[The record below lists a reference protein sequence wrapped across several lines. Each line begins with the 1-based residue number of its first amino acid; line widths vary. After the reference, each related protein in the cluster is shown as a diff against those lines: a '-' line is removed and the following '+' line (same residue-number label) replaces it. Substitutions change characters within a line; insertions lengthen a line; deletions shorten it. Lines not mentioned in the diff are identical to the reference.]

1 MKDIELRVSSFTVDK
16 ADDNTMTVSGYV
28 NKTEQLS
35 HVLGNARKFREKVS
49 KGTFAKAITSA
60 SNISLLYEHD
70 HTKILSDIKSGS
82 LSLIEDNEG
91 LFMSAKIVP
100 TSWGKDCY
108 ELLKGGLIAG
118 ASFGFRVLKDQWE
131 KVNGEYIRTLLDI
144 ELIECTIT
152 GNPAYPQSLISA
164 RGLNV
169 VEDIEIPDVEEV
181 SEAETE
187 EERAL
192 NEQLLTGI
200 LEQMKATN
208 QILATLQQ
216 PVKEATPTVEPTVS
230 ESVVE
235 VKETVEEVKP
245 ESQVEVAPV
254 VAPTTPEVKEE
265 VKDVTIDETV
275 KPEEAVSIPPIE
287 DKPAEVKPIESKV
300 PDLTAYKEILNDVMK
315 GE

>member
-1 MKDIELRVSSFTVDK
+1 MKNIELRISSFSVDK

-35 HVLGNARKFREKVS
+35 HVLGNAKKFREKVA
-49 KGTFAKAITSA
+49 KGTFAKAISYKN
-60 SNISLLYEHD
+60 NISLLYEHD
-70 HTKILSDIKSGS
+70 HTKTLADVKSGS
-82 LSLIEDNEG
+82 LSLIEDEEG
-91 LFMSAKIVP
+91 LFMSAKIVN

-108 ELLKGGLIAG
+108 ELLKAGLIAG
-118 ASFGFRVLKDQWE
+118 ASFGFRVLKDKWE

-169 VEDIEIPDVEEV
+169 VEDIDIPEIEEV
-181 SEAETE
+181 EIKEETE
-187 EERAL
+187 EERTI

-208 QILATLQQ
+208 EILTTLTTK
-216 PVKEATPTVEPTVS
+216 PKTEATPAVEPTPAENEAVEIAPLQETVPGETIS
-230 ESVVE
+230 EKQEEVNETNIDNSEAKQEEIVQAPPIVE
-235 VKETVEEVKP
+235 TPVEEVK
-245 ESQVEVAPV
+245 
-254 VAPTTPEVKEE
+254 EE
-265 VKDVTIDETV
+265 PKSV
-275 KPEEAVSIPPIE
+275 
-287 DKPAEVKPIESKV
+287 
-300 PDLTAYKEILNDVMK
+300 DLTAYKQILEDIQK